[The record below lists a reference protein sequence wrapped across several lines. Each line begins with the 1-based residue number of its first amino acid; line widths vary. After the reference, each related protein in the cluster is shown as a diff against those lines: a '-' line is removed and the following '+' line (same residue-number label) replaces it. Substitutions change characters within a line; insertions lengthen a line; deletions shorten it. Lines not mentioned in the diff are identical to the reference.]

1 MATQGRDTQGSGTIV
16 ARRSP
21 GAQEGQVTTYKSI
34 SLAASRDD
42 CTHARRN
49 DGNGSTLLHD
59 GDILEVTKT
68 GRVIDHV
75 VHKRTGDVLDMAS
88 LRMIMC
94 RNYDAD
100 GETGTTCLCGNA
112 LRGQNDYCVFCT
124 KARTEEAERKKREDV
139 ITLPPHLP
147 KPKHEHKPKPKHKP
161 KHKTKTNPDPNPIAK
176 ITKSI

>member
-59 GDILEVTKT
+59 GDILELTKT
-68 GRVIDHV
+68 GRVLDHV
-75 VHKRTGDVLDMAS
+75 VHKRTGDVLDMNS
-88 LRMIMC
+88 LRMILC
-94 RNYDAD
+94 RNYD
-100 GETGTTCLCGNA
+100 GETGMTCQCGNA

-139 ITLPPHLP
+139 ITPPPHLP
-147 KPKHEHKPKPKHKP
+147 KP